1 MTYPTAGLRNDD
13 RARSLRVL
21 GPVYFYCLT
30 AGVATVMLGPLL
42 PSLMQLWRI
51 QDAQAGVLFTANFIG
66 QLIGAW
72 FATRNLRNS
81 ILYGAAISAAGCV
94 AMPWVSFGTA
104 PIALFCV
111 GLGLGAGLAASN
123 VVVGT
128 VLPASRA
135 RLLAVL
141 NIAWSVGAIAC
152 PVLVHLSAPHG
163 VRLFFLLT
171 AGGLATASIFAIA
184 LPRVLRQTVE
194 TAEPSHPP
202 LRTAAATPPLP
213 LLSLIAFASA
223 LFLYIGVENSLGGWL
238 PSYAVR
244 TNPSLQA
251 ASIAFCFWIAELIGR
266 LLMAA
271 FSKRIGEATLYRVSI
286 ALLLFAE
293 ILLCTAAHLT
303 PANMVVL
310 AVLCGLALAPLYPLI
325 VSFMLARTGNHPRL
339 GPLFACASLGG
350 AVLPW
355 LTGIF
360 STQFHGLRIGLIVP
374 AAGACLLLVLSA
386 ALTKKP
392 IAREA
397 ISS

>member
-1 MTYPTAGLRNDD
+1 MTYPLAEQRSSNRT
-13 RARSLRVL
+13 RSLRVL

-42 PSLMQLWRI
+42 PSLMQHWRI
-51 QDAQAGVLFTANFIG
+51 QDAQAGILFTANFIG

-81 ILYGAAISAAGCV
+81 ILYGAAISAVGCV
-94 AMPWVSFGTA
+94 AMSWVSFDTA

-111 GLGLGAGLAASN
+111 GLGLGSGLAAAN

-128 VLPASRA
+128 ALPASRT
-135 RLLAVL
+135 RLLALL

-152 PVLVHLSAPHG
+152 PVLVRLSAPHG
-163 VRLFFLLT
+163 VGLFFLLT

-184 LPRVLRQTVE
+184 LPRALQQTVE
-194 TAEPSHPP
+194 TAEPSQP
-202 LRTAAATPPLP
+202 TAAIPPLP
-213 LLSLIAFASA
+213 LLSLFAFASA
-223 LFLYIGVENSLGGWL
+223 LFLYVGVENSLGGWL

-251 ASIAFCFWIAELIGR
+251 ASIAFCFWIAELVGR

-271 FSKRIGEATLYRVSI
+271 FSKRIGDATLYRISL

-293 ILLCTAAHLT
+293 ILLCIAAHLT
-303 PANMVVL
+303 PANMVTL
-310 AVLCGLALAPLYPLI
+310 AILCGLALAPLYPLI
-325 VSFMLARTGNHPRL
+325 VAFMLARTGNHPRL

-360 STQFHGLRIGLIVP
+360 STLFHGLRVGLIVP
-374 AAGACLLLVLSA
+374 AAGACLLLVLST
-386 ALTKKP
+386 ALTKKS

-397 ISS
+397 TSS

>member
-1 MTYPTAGLRNDD
+1 VPQAYSAAKLQSGN
-13 RARSLRVL
+13 RAVSWRVL
-21 GPVYFYCLT
+21 GPVFFYCLT

-42 PSLMQLWRI
+42 PSLIQHWKI
-51 QDAQAGVLFTANFIG
+51 QDAQAGGLFTASFIG
-66 QLIGAW
+66 QFIGAW

-81 ILYGAAISAAGCV
+81 VLYGAAISAAGCV
-94 AMPWVSFGTA
+94 AMAWVNFAAA
-104 PIALFCV
+104 PIALFCI
-111 GLGLGAGLAASN
+111 GLGLGAGLAAGN
-123 VVVGT
+123 VIVGT

-135 RLLAVL
+135 RLLAL
-141 NIAWSVGAIAC
+141 FNIAWSLGAIAC
-152 PVLVHLSAPHG
+152 PILVHLSAPHG

-171 AGGLATASIFAIA
+171 AGGLAVASFFAIG
-184 LPRVLRQTVE
+184 LPRALQEAVV
-194 TAEPSHPP
+194 AAGSSHPP
-202 LRTAAATPPLP
+202 LRIAAPTPPL
-213 LLSLIAFASA
+213 SLMSVLAFASA

-251 ASIAFCFWIAELIGR
+251 ASIAFFFWIAELIGR

-271 FSKRIGEATLYRVSI
+271 LSTRIGEAILYRISL

-293 ILLCTAAHLT
+293 ILLCAATHLT
-303 PANMVVL
+303 PDSMVAL
-310 AVLCGLALAPLYPLI
+310 AVLSGLALAPLYPLI

-339 GPLFACASLGG
+339 GSFFACASLGG

-360 STQFHGLRIGLIVP
+360 STQFHGLRVGLIVP
-374 AAGACLLLVLSA
+374 ASGACMLLLLSN

-392 IAREA
+392 IAHQKA
-397 ISS
+397 

>member
-1 MTYPTAGLRNDD
+1 MTYPLAEERSSNRT
-13 RARSLRVL
+13 RSLRVL

-42 PSLMQLWRI
+42 PSLMQHWRI
-51 QDAQAGVLFTANFIG
+51 QDAQAGILFTANFIG

-81 ILYGAAISAAGCV
+81 ILYGAAISAVGCV
-94 AMPWVSFGTA
+94 AMLWVSFDTA

-111 GLGLGAGLAASN
+111 GLGIGAGLAAAN

-128 VLPASRA
+128 ALPASRT
-135 RLLAVL
+135 RLLALL

-152 PVLVHLSAPHG
+152 PVLVRLSAPHG

-171 AGGLATASIFAIA
+171 AGGLTTASILAIA
-184 LPRVLRQTVE
+184 LPRVLQQTVE
-194 TAEPSHPP
+194 AAKPSQPM
-202 LRTAAATPPLP
+202 
-213 LLSLIAFASA
+213 SLFVFASA

-251 ASIAFCFWIAELIGR
+251 ASIAFYFWIAQLVGR

-271 FSKRIGEATLYRVSI
+271 FSKRIGEATLYRVSL

-293 ILLCTAAHLT
+293 ILLCVAAHLT
-303 PANMVVL
+303 PANMVTL
-310 AVLCGLALAPLYPLI
+310 AILCGLALAPLYPLI
-325 VSFMLARTGNHPRL
+325 VALILTRTGDHPRL

-360 STQFHGLRIGLIVP
+360 STQFHGLRVGLIVP

-392 IAREA
+392 IAHEA
-397 ISS
+397 ITS

>member
-1 MTYPTAGLRNDD
+1 
-13 RARSLRVL
+13 
-21 GPVYFYCLT
+21 
-30 AGVATVMLGPLL
+30 MLGPLL
-42 PSLMQLWRI
+42 PSLMQHWRI
-51 QDAQAGVLFTANFIG
+51 QDAQAGILFTANFIG

-81 ILYGAAISAAGCV
+81 ILYGAAISAVGCV
-94 AMPWVSFGTA
+94 AMSWVSFDTA

-111 GLGLGAGLAASN
+111 GLGLGSGLAAAN

-128 VLPASRA
+128 ALPASRT
-135 RLLAVL
+135 RLLALL

-152 PVLVHLSAPHG
+152 PVLVRLSAPHG
-163 VRLFFLLT
+163 VGLFFLLT

-184 LPRVLRQTVE
+184 LPRALQQTVE
-194 TAEPSHPP
+194 TAEPSQP
-202 LRTAAATPPLP
+202 TAAIPPLP
-213 LLSLIAFASA
+213 LLSLFAFASA
-223 LFLYIGVENSLGGWL
+223 LFLYVGVENSLGGWL

-251 ASIAFCFWIAELIGR
+251 ASIAFCFWIAELVGR

-271 FSKRIGEATLYRVSI
+271 FSKRIGDATLYRISL

-293 ILLCTAAHLT
+293 ILLCIAAHLT
-303 PANMVVL
+303 PANMVTL
-310 AVLCGLALAPLYPLI
+310 AILCGLALAPLYPLI
-325 VSFMLARTGNHPRL
+325 VAFMLARTGNHPRL

-360 STQFHGLRIGLIVP
+360 STLFHGLRVGLIVP
-374 AAGACLLLVLSA
+374 AVGACLLLFLST
-386 ALTKKP
+386 ALTKKS

-397 ISS
+397 TSS